1 MPPSE
6 DFLIFRCFSVRKGQM
21 SSGFLRDR
29 TLFHQLGAC
38 EYECFRLAGAL
49 TADANDR
56 AILLETL
63 AAGKYPQASR
73 FCLCLVILST
83 RLLDKHYS

>member
-1 MPPSE
+1 
-6 DFLIFRCFSVRKGQM
+6 M

-49 TADANDR
+49 AADANDR
-56 AILLETL
+56 AVLLEIF
-63 AAGKYPQASR
+63 AAGKYLWSSR
-73 FCLCLVILST
+73 FCFCLVILGT